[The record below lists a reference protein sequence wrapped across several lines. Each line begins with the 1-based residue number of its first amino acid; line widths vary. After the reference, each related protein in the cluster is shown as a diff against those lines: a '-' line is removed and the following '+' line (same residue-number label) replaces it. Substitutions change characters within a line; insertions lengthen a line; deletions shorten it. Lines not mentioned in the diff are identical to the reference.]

1 MSFSFYFLFS
11 LPKQKHC
18 IKMMQPNLIN
28 PNPKIYDVNYGR
40 KKTSSLP
47 YVPDITDRIDAAE
60 VYGTTHFSFNLILT

>member
-1 MSFSFYFLFS
+1 M
-11 LPKQKHC
+11 
-18 IKMMQPNLIN
+18 IQPNLIN

-60 VYGTTHFSFNLILT
+60 VYGTTQFYFNLILP